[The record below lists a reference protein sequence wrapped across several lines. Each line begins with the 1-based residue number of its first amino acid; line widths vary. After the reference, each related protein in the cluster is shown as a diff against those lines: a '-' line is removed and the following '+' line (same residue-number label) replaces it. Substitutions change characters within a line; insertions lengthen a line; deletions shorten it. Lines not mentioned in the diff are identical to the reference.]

1 MQKDVDQ
8 RVFVNPSLHTD
19 GVVVVARHP
28 TPKDLDCK
36 ETSKTSRK
44 QHHHAQTPG
53 GHVPALALPAY
64 MVGLPRSGSPYLHG
78 WAAQLWLFLPTWLG
92 CPTLALPAYMVGLF
106 LPTWLGCPTL
116 ALPADSVGLP
126 NSGSPCLYGCRRAE
140 SGGCKLHT
148 FP

>member
-1 MQKDVDQ
+1 MNGPVTLAAMQKDVDQ

-53 GHVPALALPAY
+53 GHGPA
-64 MVGLPRSGSPYLHG
+64 V
-78 WAAQLWLFLPTWLG
+78 QLWLSLPTWLG
-92 CPTLALPAYMVGLF
+92 CPTQ
-106 LPTWLGCPTL
+106 
-116 ALPADSVGLP
+116 ALPADTLELP
-126 NSGSPCLYGCRRAE
+126 NSGSLCLHGCRRAE
-140 SGGCKLHT
+140 WWAQTAHISMRHSR
-148 FP
+148 

>member
-8 RVFVNPSLHTD
+8 RVFVNLSLHTD

-53 GHVPALALPAY
+53 GHVPA
-64 MVGLPRSGSPYLHG
+64 V
-78 WAAQLWLFLPTWLG
+78 QLWLSLPTWLG
-92 CPTLALPAYMVGLF
+92 CPTQALPAN
-106 LPTWLGCPTL
+106 T
-116 ALPADSVGLP
+116 VGLP
-126 NSGSPCLYGCRRAE
+126 NTGSPCQYSWAAQLRLSLPSWLQE
-140 SGGCKLHT
+140 SRVVGANCTHFHEARKVANSLCW
-148 FP
+148 PD

>member
-78 WAAQLWLFLPTWLG
+78 WAAQLWLFLPIQLG
-92 CPTLALPAYMVGLF
+92 CPTQALPAYTVAGEQRVVGANCTHF
-106 LPTWLGCPTL
+106 HE
-116 ALPADSVGLP
+116 ALKAA
-126 NSGSPCLYGCRRAE
+126 NSLCWPD
-140 SGGCKLHT
+140 
-148 FP
+148 